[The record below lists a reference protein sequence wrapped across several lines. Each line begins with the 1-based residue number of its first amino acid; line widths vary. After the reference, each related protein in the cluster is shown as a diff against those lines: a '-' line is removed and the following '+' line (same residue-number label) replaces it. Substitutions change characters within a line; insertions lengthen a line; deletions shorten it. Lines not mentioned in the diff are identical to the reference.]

1 MPMPVLAAD
10 LVGEQARTGF
20 TRCIHSCMA
29 YIKPRHGDVHSLLS
43 ERDAPASLQ
52 QVRPADRTYDL
63 TSFKANSTC
72 TSSSPSLASGETQPP
87 IVGVAAVVPLP
98 CPRPRA

>member
-10 LVGEQARTGF
+10 LVGEQAPHRHHPLHPLLHG
-20 TRCIHSCMA
+20 
-29 YIKPRHGDVHSLLS
+29 IKPRHGDVHSLLS

-52 QVRPADRTYDL
+52 QVKPADRTYDL

-98 CPRPRA
+98 CLRPRA